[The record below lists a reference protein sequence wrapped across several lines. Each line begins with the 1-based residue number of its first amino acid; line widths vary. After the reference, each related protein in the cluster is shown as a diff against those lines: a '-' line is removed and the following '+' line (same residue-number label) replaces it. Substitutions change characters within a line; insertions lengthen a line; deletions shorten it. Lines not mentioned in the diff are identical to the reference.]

1 MKLGCA
7 ARRSGVD
14 PVATSGVDLRLKT
27 TKMGAA
33 GAGPMSREQ
42 GGVDLRSRGGAVAL
56 RPAGGGA
63 RIKARG

>member
-7 ARRSGVD
+7 ARRSGAD
-14 PVATSGVDLRLKT
+14 PVAASGGDLRLKT
-27 TKMGAA
+27 TKMGAS
-33 GAGPMSREQ
+33 GAGPMSMEQ

-56 RPAGGGA
+56 RLADGGA